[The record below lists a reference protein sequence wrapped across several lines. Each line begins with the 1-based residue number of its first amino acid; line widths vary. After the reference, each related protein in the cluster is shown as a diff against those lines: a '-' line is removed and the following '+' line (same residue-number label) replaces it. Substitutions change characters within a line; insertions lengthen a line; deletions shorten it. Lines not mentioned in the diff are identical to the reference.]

1 MSGRDFCVC
10 SVPGKGLLN
19 ARSSDFDVDEYSRGL
34 SIVWGR
40 VFVLGALSMD
50 VSISD
55 AARPHA

>member
-1 MSGRDFCVC
+1 MC